1 MAREEFDED
10 SPEWVEFGR
19 RVFARECRFI
29 AGAVR
34 IAQLPETGAVPEIAF
49 AGRSNVGKSSLVNA
63 LTGRK
68 TLARTSNS
76 PGRTQELNFF
86 DLSGHLVLADL
97 PGYGFASAPKAK
109 VMQWT
114 ALADS
119 YLKGR
124 PSLRRVC
131 ILIDARHGVKDVDRR
146 VMTMLDEAA
155 VFLPDGADQERQD
168 HRVATARV
176 DRGNR
181 AGIGPPRRG
190 PSPNHADQRPH
201 GRRHPRTS
209 SSPGGAGGAP
219 GFDIGRLEIG

>member
-155 VFLPDGADQERQD
+155 VSYQTVLTKSDKITASQLRALIEETGLELAR
-168 HRVATARV
+168 HVAA
-176 DRGNR
+176 
-181 AGIGPPRRG
+181 
-190 PSPNHADQRPH
+190 
-201 GRRHPRTS
+201 HPRIMPTS
-209 SSPGGAGGAP
+209 ARTGDGIPELRAALAALAAP
-219 GFDIGRLEIG
+219 LDLI